1 MVQGPVIVGFGGS
14 TSAVSTTNRLLQECL
29 TILAQRGAQVSSFAG
44 AELARLP
51 IYAADGA
58 GAVPEAAGL
67 VAAVRAADCVVLAT
81 PGYHGA
87 MSGLV
92 KNALDHLE
100 CLRDDSPPY
109 LDGRAVGII
118 VAASGWQAC
127 GTTLVAARSAVHA
140 LRGWPTPFGVSVNSA
155 EQWPDAE
162 GHFDE
167 RVTGALHILA
177 DQLLAFASWRAAA
190 ASASAR

>member
-1 MVQGPVIVGFGGS
+1 MAQSPVIVGFGGS

-29 TILAQRGAQVSSFAG
+29 AILEQRGAQVSSFAG
-44 AELARLP
+44 ADLARLP
-51 IYAADGA
+51 IYAADA
-58 GAVPEAAGL
+58 GSAVPEAAGL
-67 VAAVRAADCVVLAT
+67 VSAVRAADCVVLAT

-100 CLRDDSPPY
+100 CLRDDEPPY

-167 RVTGALHILA
+167 RVTGALRILA
-177 DQLLAFASWRAAA
+177 DQLLTFAGWRAAA
-190 ASASAR
+190 R